1 MARSTRKTVKK
12 KGKVVLASGTFDLL
26 HLGHVKY
33 LEEAKQAGGKNAKL
47 VVIVAR
53 DSTAENRKGRRTVM
67 PEDQRRAL
75 VESLKVVDE
84 AILGYEDFSMENVID
99 VIKPDIIAVGHDQ
112 TDIEAQVRKA
122 VEKKGLNIKVIRV
135 GRFGKPELNS
145 SLKIKRKIM
154 ELYKGK
160 YE

>member
-1 MARSTRKTVKK
+1 MASTGLATVSILSLPDRPDVT
-12 KGKVVLASGTFDLL
+12 GTILHAMGEQNINIEFIVLTADIEGSGNMTFCIDQ
-26 HLGHVKY
+26 KY

-84 AILGYEDFSMENVID
+84 AILGYENLTWATLL
-99 VIKPDIIAVGHDQ
+99 KP
-112 TDIEAQVRKA
+112 
-122 VEKKGLNIKVIRV
+122 
-135 GRFGKPELNS
+135 
-145 SLKIKRKIM
+145 
-154 ELYKGK
+154 
-160 YE
+160 